1 MEASASFP
9 FSPPDPPTGSCPDPI
24 QKGPFWSLQTPADM
38 VGTLFSNRE
47 DFIFGM
53 NLTAVCIA
61 MFPGLRLLTFTL
73 VSNQLLFLL
82 SGEQET
88 IGRYFLNYKKRL
100 KRYLSDRFRYPD
112 LSRLEPELIRIRD
125 PQTLRQE
132 ILRIN
137 GYGASGQPGYT
148 PYSYP
153 WSAGILYFNPLILKL
168 PKVPLSSLSQAERRR
183 ISHSRLLPLPRSYLV
198 YQGIIAPSSYCA
210 ISEGESCFRDARQ
223 YFRLLSR

>member
-1 MEASASFP
+1 MEASVPFP
-9 FSPPDPPTGSCPDPI
+9 SPGPPAGSCTDAT
-24 QKGPFWSLQTPADM
+24 QDSPFWALQTPADLA
-38 VGTLFSNRE
+38 GTLFSNRE

-53 NLTAVCIA
+53 NLTAVCVA
-61 MFPGLRLLTFTL
+61 LYPDLRLLTFTL

-82 SGEQET
+82 SGTQET
-88 IGRYFLNYKKRL
+88 VVLFFLNYKKRL

-112 LSRLEPELIRIRD
+112 LTRLEPGLTMIRD

-137 GYGASGQPGYT
+137 GYGASGQPGHT

-168 PKVPLSSLSQAERRR
+168 PKVPFSSLSQAERRR
-183 ISHSRLLPLPRSYLV
+183 ISRSRLLPLPRSYLV

>member
-1 MEASASFP
+1 MEASVPFP
-9 FSPPDPPTGSCPDPI
+9 SPGPPAGSCTDAT
-24 QKGPFWSLQTPADM
+24 QDSPFWALQTPADLA
-38 VGTLFSNRE
+38 GTLFSNRE

-53 NLTAVCIA
+53 NLTAVCVA
-61 MFPGLRLLTFTL
+61 LYPDLRLLTFTL

-82 SGEQET
+82 SGAQET
-88 IGRYFLNYKKRL
+88 VVLFFLSYKKRL

-112 LSRLEPELIRIRD
+112 LARLEPGLTMIRD

-168 PKVPLSSLSQAERRR
+168 PKVPFSSLSQAERRR
-183 ISHSRLLPLPRSYLV
+183 ISRSRLLPLPRSYLV

-223 YFRLLSR
+223 YFRLLSQ

>member
-1 MEASASFP
+1 MEASVPFP
-9 FSPPDPPTGSCPDPI
+9 SPGPPAGSCTDAT
-24 QKGPFWSLQTPADM
+24 QDSPFWALQTPADLA
-38 VGTLFSNRE
+38 GTLFSNRE

-53 NLTAVCIA
+53 NLTAVCVA
-61 MFPGLRLLTFTL
+61 LYPDLRLLTFTL

-82 SGEQET
+82 SGTQET
-88 IGRYFLNYKKRL
+88 VVLFFLNYKKRL

-112 LSRLEPELIRIRD
+112 LTRLEPGLTMIRD

-168 PKVPLSSLSQAERRR
+168 PKVPFSSLSQAERRR
-183 ISHSRLLPLPRSYLV
+183 ISRSRLLPLPRSYLV

-223 YFRLLSR
+223 YFRLLSQ

>member
-1 MEASASFP
+1 MEASVPFP
-9 FSPPDPPTGSCPDPI
+9 PPGPPAGSCTDAT
-24 QKGPFWSLQTPADM
+24 QDSPFWALQTPADLA
-38 VGTLFSNRE
+38 GTLFSNRE

-53 NLTAVCIA
+53 NLTAVCVA
-61 MFPGLRLLTFTL
+61 LYPDLRLLTFTL

-82 SGEQET
+82 SGTQET
-88 IGRYFLNYKKRL
+88 VVLFFLNYKKRL

-112 LSRLEPELIRIRD
+112 LARLEPGRTMIRD

-168 PKVPLSSLSQAERRR
+168 PKVPFSSLSQAERRR
-183 ISHSRLLPLPRSYLV
+183 ISRSRLLPLPRSYLV